1 MLNRSTRNHLLPLLL
16 SFALLLCY
24 VVPVTAKSA
33 AERAKT
39 EERGGVTTESTNA
52 VTMQLMKMEGD
63 VSITNDRGKDI
74 FFLEKMRLYS
84 GYHVETQEASYA
96 WINLDG
102 AKLTKLDAVSEM
114 EVRKS
119 SDGDDLEI
127 LLNSGKMFFNV
138 TEPLADDETL
148 KVRTSTM
155 TVGIRG
161 TSGWVEVNDRGDT
174 RVYLLEGTVECGVTD
189 PVTGQTKETALS
201 GSDMADFLVYPQEQ
215 EGDKCDI
222 IRYGF
227 TEDDVAGFV
236 LVEAVQDE
244 ELCREIYDAC
254 GLDLMACA
262 DEAEERLKADQ
273 EEMRGKM
280 QAAEEELAEQ
290 EHNVAVEPVWEGELA
305 SGVESMAAANKFPAE
320 QQINDGE
327 KSTLTELN
335 IETGTGKGEVEKTEI
350 TGSTGD
356 SGNTG
361 ATENSDSLVNTDSSD
376 TLESLEIA
384 EGLWDLEDWESIGVS
399 GEENGAGSLGDSGAS
414 GSSGETDPDVP
425 ASEKV
430 LELKAS
436 EVTVEKILAGWEE
449 NDKVIIVPDDISSG
463 SSVTLNGS
471 LEVPAGRTLEI
482 NNSIDFNIIENTVEN
497 HGKII
502 GTMNFTGYSYFI
514 NYGEVRGQITGQTAL
529 TLMEGTVDSAY
540 IRGVYAGYGQ
550 TDSAPIEVHGGNIAM
565 LQGDFID
572 LEVYGG
578 SIAVLQGSGI
588 ELKVYGGSVEKYE
601 GYGTVEHTGGTING
615 RGPSDSGFGI
625 SDSSVEQ
632 FNAEPAAGVAEA
644 EESGTTQASSSESED
659 LFDEEETESDS
670 LEGEDS
676 STDTDSD
683 TEQSEEADDS
693 KLPGNGDGNVS
704 GTDNDN
710 ADDDTDNATNTE
722 MPDNSDSIVQQ
733 PPEETP
739 APADTV
745 QPVPEEIS
753 TLPEQPPFEEIPTLP
768 EQSPHEEIPILPEQ
782 LPVENTVDE
791 YIQVNR
797 EEEWDE

>member
-1 MLNRSTRNHLLPLLL
+1 
-16 SFALLLCY
+16 
-24 VVPVTAKSA
+24 
-33 AERAKT
+33 
-39 EERGGVTTESTNA
+39 
-52 VTMQLMKMEGD
+52 MEGD

-74 FFLEKMRLYS
+74 FFLERMRLYS

-244 ELCREIYDAC
+244 VLCREIYDAC

-273 EEMRGKM
+273 EEMHGKM

-290 EHNVAVEPVWEGELA
+290 EHNVAVEAVWEGENAGADADGTSAGRRIPGSQTVNGSEDDTAVALEEGDNA
-305 SGVESMAAANKFPAE
+305 DVDKEEAETITGVKTADDIRDADSAEELGGSAYAE
-320 QQINDGE
+320 QSDGLAGTEEADGLWSVDDLLSMVDPDLLAGLGTMGETGGAGNVDSLGGTDSAGPSGGTEENKPEERIKLTVSEASENGGE
-327 KSTLTELN
+327 KLKTAWE
-335 IETGTGKGEVEKTEI
+335 KYDVVE
-350 TGSTGD
+350 
-356 SGNTG
+356 
-361 ATENSDSLVNTDSSD
+361 
-376 TLESLEIA
+376 
-384 EGLWDLEDWESIGVS
+384 
-399 GEENGAGSLGDSGAS
+399 
-414 GSSGETDPDVP
+414 
-425 ASEKV
+425 
-430 LELKAS
+430 
-436 EVTVEKILAGWEE
+436 
-449 NDKVIIVPDDISSG
+449 IVPDADSSLCDLTADLDI
-463 SSVTLNGS
+463 
-471 LEVPAGRTLEI
+471 PAGRTLEI
-482 NNSIDFNIIENTVEN
+482 SSSVDFYIHGIVEN

-502 GTMNFTGYSYFI
+502 GTMNFEDYASDNAIDFSYFT
-514 NYGEVRGQITGQTAL
+514 NYGEVRGKITGSACL
-529 TLMEGTVDSAY
+529 YFMDGTVDFVDISGFTEAGSAVDY
-540 IRGVYAGYGQ
+540 VQ
-550 TDSAPIEVHGGNIAM
+550 IEVR
-565 LQGDFID
+565 
-572 LEVYGG
+572 GG
-578 SIAVLQGSGI
+578 SIAVLQGHLI
-588 ELKVYGGSVEKYE
+588 ELRVYGGSVEKYE

-615 RGPSDSGFGI
+615 KGPSDSGFGI
-625 SDSSVEQ
+625 SDNSFEQ
-632 FNAEPAAGVAEA
+632 FNAEPTADAAEA
-644 EESGTTQASSSESED
+644 EESGITQDASSESED
-659 LFDEEETESDS
+659 LSDEEETESDS
-670 LEGEDS
+670 LEGEES
-676 STDTDSD
+676 SKDTDSD

-710 ADDDTDNATNTE
+710 ADDNTDNTTNTE
-722 MPDNSDSIVQQ
+722 IPDNSDSTVQQ
-733 PPEETP
+733 QPEETP
-739 APADTV
+739 VPADAA

-753 TLPEQPPFEEIPTLP
+753 TLPEQPPFEENPTLP
-768 EQSPHEEIPILPEQ
+768 EQSPLGEIPILPEQ
-782 LPVENTVDE
+782 LPVKNTVDE

>member
-39 EERGGVTTESTNA
+39 EEPVKTTESTNA

-84 GYHVETQEASYA
+84 GYHVETHEASYA

-273 EEMRGKM
+273 EEMHGKM

-290 EHNVAVEPVWEGELA
+290 EHNVAVEAVWEGENAGADADGTSAGRRIPGNQTVNGSEDGTAVALEEGDNA
-305 SGVESMAAANKFPAE
+305 DVDKEEAETITGVKTADDIRDADSAEELGGSAYAE
-320 QQINDGE
+320 QSDG
-327 KSTLTELN
+327 LAGTEEADGLWSVDDLLSLVDPDLLAGLGTMG
-335 IETGTGKGEVEKTEI
+335 ETGDADKV
-350 TGSTGD
+350 
-356 SGNTG
+356 
-361 ATENSDSLVNTDSSD
+361 
-376 TLESLEIA
+376 
-384 EGLWDLEDWESIGVS
+384 
-399 GEENGAGSLGDSGAS
+399 GSLGGADSA
-414 GSSGETDPDVP
+414 GSSGDTEENKPEERIKLTVSE
-425 ASEKV
+425 ASENGGEK
-430 LELKAS
+430 LKAAL
-436 EVTVEKILAGWEE
+436 EKYDVVE
-449 NDKVIIVPDDISSG
+449 IVPDADSSLCSLTSDLDI
-463 SSVTLNGS
+463 
-471 LEVPAGRTLEI
+471 PAGRTLEI
-482 NNSIDFNIIENTVEN
+482 SSSVDFNIIENTVEN

-502 GTMNFTGYSYFI
+502 GTMNFAGYSYFI
-514 NYGEVRGQITGQTAL
+514 NYGEVRGKIIGQTSL
-529 TLMEGTVDSAY
+529 QLMDGTVDYAHLWGINEGGGSFIYAPLEV
-540 IRGVYAGYGQ
+540 RGGSIGV
-550 TDSAPIEVHGGNIAM
+550 
-565 LQGDFID
+565 LQGNEID
-572 LEVYGG
+572 LTVYGG
-578 SIAVLQGSGI
+578 SI
-588 ELKVYGGSVEKYE
+588 EKYE
-601 GYGTVEHTGGTING
+601 DSGNVLEHTGGTING
-615 RGPSDSGFGI
+615 KGPSDSGFGI
-625 SDSSVEQ
+625 SDSSFGQ
-632 FNAEPAAGVAEA
+632 FNTVPAAGAAEA
-644 EESGTTQASSSESED
+644 EESGITQDASSESED
-659 LFDEEETESDS
+659 LSDEEEVEADS
-670 LEGEDS
+670 LEEDS
-676 STDTDSD
+676 STDTNPDI
-683 TEQSEEADDS
+683 EQSSEADASALPDS
-693 KLPGNGDGNVS
+693 GDGDASETN
-704 GTDNDN
+704 NDN
-710 ADDDTDNATNTE
+710 ADDNTDNTTNTE
-722 MPDNSDSIVQQ
+722 IPDNSDSTVQQ
-733 PPEETP
+733 PPEGTP
-739 APADTV
+739 ALADTA
-745 QPVPEEIS
+745 QPAPEEIS
-753 TLPEQPPFEEIPTLP
+753 ALPEQPPFKEIPTLP